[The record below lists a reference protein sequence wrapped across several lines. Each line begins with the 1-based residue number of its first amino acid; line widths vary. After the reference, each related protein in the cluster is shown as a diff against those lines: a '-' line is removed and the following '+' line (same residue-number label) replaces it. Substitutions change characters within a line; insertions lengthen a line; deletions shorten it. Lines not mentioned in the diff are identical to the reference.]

1 MKTYNFKTKLSNMY
15 RYKKEKEQ
23 IYKLVKIPYVWNFFK
38 DDLRVFQIFHW
49 LHVWSKLHMMIF
61 FYFFLFFFLIYLIS
75 SKQHMIHISLEPT
88 NIWNRKYIS
97 RPDVSNAAVA
107 TETKLIQLETI
118 LQHVLL
124 AHLKSDIW
132 YLPSFVLLSLQYL

>member
-1 MKTYNFKTKLSNMY
+1 MKTYNFKTKLSNMD

-23 IYKLVKIPYVWNFFK
+23 IDKLVKIPYVWNFSK
-38 DDLRVFQIFHW
+38 DDLRIFQIFHW
-49 LHVWSKLHMMIF
+49 LHVGSKLHMMI
-61 FYFFLFFFLIYLIS
+61 FLIYLIS